1 MNLFLAPILVGS
13 NNGLLDGALVAL
25 MTMVFVFLILAVI
38 VLITYYV
45 GKGINK
51 ASEKAS
57 SKKVI
62 EKVAQPTTNT
72 PLDLTDEDAV
82 VASLVAS
89 IDYRAKTKK
98 DIKVV
103 SIKEIR

>member
-57 SKKVI
+57 NKKVI
-62 EKVAQPTTNT
+62 EKVAQPTTNN

-103 SIKEIR
+103 SIKEIK